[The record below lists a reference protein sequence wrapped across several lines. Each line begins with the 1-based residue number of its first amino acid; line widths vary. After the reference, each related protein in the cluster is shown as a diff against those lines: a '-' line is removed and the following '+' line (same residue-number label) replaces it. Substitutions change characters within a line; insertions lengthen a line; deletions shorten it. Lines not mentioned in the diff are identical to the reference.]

1 MNPLTISSAGTST
14 AQALV
19 RSADHE
25 AAQRMFRDFDDTL
38 AGIARRREELAERG
52 ITSEVGALAV
62 PAPPPQ
68 QAEAPATT
76 PGTEAAVRPVRREG
90 GGRSDRGDRTAFSPG
105 GSGRQQAAGEAG
117 ADAERVPVQ
126 AGDRTRVQQMQ
137 QAQGGPSSM
146 QSVRSMQVAAGRGPS
161 SVRVPLGAVRAVGGV
176 NAVQAKTGTP
186 TIRDGAGGAQRLPRS
201 AAGRGVRA
209 QSAPTRVQRDAL
221 IEQIQR
227 GLAQALKKR
236 DGELTLRLRPEHLGM
251 VRVRVR
257 VEESSVTALL
267 EASSEQARG
276 LLKAHLTTLREAL
289 EARGLSVERI
299 DVEHDPGA
307 QLARE
312 GDAHQ
317 RHGGAERHAGRYGR
331 SPERASAEPA
341 VSAYEAGAEALI
353 DVGLGRVDALA

>member
-1 MNPLTISSAGTST
+1 MNPLTISSAGT

-19 RSADHE
+19 RSADHQ
-25 AAQRMFRDFDDTL
+25 AAQRMFREFDDTL
-38 AGIARRREELAERG
+38 AGIARRRKELGERG
-52 ITSEVGALAV
+52 ITSEVGATALAT
-62 PAPPPQ
+62 PAPEKAAAPP
-68 QAEAPATT
+68 ARSGP
-76 PGTEAAVRPVRREG
+76 EAAMRPARG
-90 GGRSDRGDRTAFSPG
+90 GDGGRSGSDGRTDAPSG
-105 GSGRQQAAGEAG
+105 ESGRQRASSESGAG
-117 ADAERVPVQ
+117 AERVPSQ
-126 AGDRTRVQQMQ
+126 AGDRVRAQ
-137 QAQGGPSSM
+137 QARQGQTAPPSA
-146 QSVRSMQVAAGRGPS
+146 QAIRPLQVPTSQGASAART
-161 SVRVPLGAVRAVGGV
+161 PLGAMRAVGGTT
-176 NAVQAKTGTP
+176 AVQAKAGTP
-186 TIRDGAGGAQRLPRS
+186 TIRDGGAGAQRLPRS

-209 QSAPTRVQRDAL
+209 QSAPTRAQRDAL
-221 IEQIQR
+221 IDQIQR
-227 GLAQALKKR
+227 GLAQALKQR
-236 DGELTLRLRPEHLGM
+236 DGELTLRLRPQHLGM

-307 QLARE
+307 QFARE

-353 DVGLGRVDALA
+353 DIGLGRVDALA

>member
-1 MNPLTISSAGTST
+1 MNPLTISSAGT

-19 RSADHE
+19 RSADHQ
-25 AAQRMFRDFDDTL
+25 AAQRMFREFDDTL
-38 AGIARRREELAERG
+38 AGIARRREELGERG

-68 QAEAPATT
+68 QAEAPAKTAG
-76 PGTEAAVRPVRREG
+76 PEAAMRPARRG
-90 GGRSDRGDRTAFSPG
+90 VGGRTGDGNRAEAPTG
-105 GSGRQQAAGEAG
+105 ESGRQAPVGEAG
-117 ADAERVPVQ
+117 PGGERVSEK
-126 AGDRTRVQQMQ
+126 AGDRTRVPQTQ
-137 QAQGGPSSM
+137 QAKAGPSSM
-146 QSVRSMQVAAGRGPS
+146 QSVRSVQVAAGRGLSPA
-161 SVRVPLGAVRAVGGV
+161 RAPLGAVRAVGG
-176 NAVQAKTGTP
+176 AAAQAKAGTP
-186 TIRDGAGGAQRLPRS
+186 TIRDGAAGAQRLPRS
-201 AAGRGVRA
+201 AAGRSVRA
-209 QSAPTRVQRDAL
+209 QSAPTRAQRDAL
-221 IEQIQR
+221 IDQIQR
-227 GLAQALKKR
+227 GLAQALKQR
-236 DGELTLRLRPEHLGM
+236 DGELTLRLRPQHLGM

-289 EARGLSVERI
+289 EARGLSVDRI

-307 QLARE
+307 QFARE

-341 VSAYEAGAEALI
+341 VSAYEASAEALI
-353 DVGLGRVDALA
+353 DIGLGRVDALA